1 LLERSN
7 MYLSFEC
14 SDVDPGILVGVGSR
28 FPEGLDP
35 ISLKDPVSA
44 QGSRVVHVHFG
55 RIRIRNP

>member
-1 LLERSN
+1 

-14 SDVDPGILVGVGSR
+14 SDVDTSILVGFGSR